1 MGYKSKAGKEHVNN
15 MEKMLNRFFY
25 ISSLYYT
32 SSIFTNIKNLRV

>member
-1 MGYKSKAGKEHVNN
+1 MGNKSKAGKARVNN

-32 SSIFTNIKNLRV
+32 SSIFKNIKK